1 MKLLNQ
7 SLKYLSVSILLILGL
22 WGVIFYFNMLRE
34 IKESVD
40 EGLENYKRQI
50 IRNVADDSS
59 LLAKKDFDEGLFT
72 ITEITESKALAAKDS
87 YADTLL
93 YMQDRDDEVP
103 ELEPVRMLTTAFD
116 HEGRYYELRLINPMV
131 EESDLIK
138 ELLLEASWL
147 YLVLLLAIVL
157 INNLV
162 LQRLWKPFYEFL
174 GQLKSYRIGKS
185 KVLPM
190 AQTKI
195 KEFTDLQNAVNT
207 LLQHTIEVYE
217 QQNQFIGNAS
227 HELQTPLAIA
237 TNKLELL
244 IEKGELDGRQ
254 AESIAEVM
262 DIIGRLVR
270 VNKSLLLLS
279 KIENKQFLDNQTVVL
294 NAAVRQ
300 SVGEMEEIAD
310 FKEVEISVEEKSEL
324 TVEMEP
330 SLATTVVSNL
340 LRNAIFHNIEGGKV
354 AITLDADRLIVAN
367 TGQSSPL
374 DREQIFSRFYKS
386 DSGHSGTGLGL
397 AIVKA
402 ICGLYGFEPA
412 YRFEGGL
419 HCFEIFF
426 RKS

>member
-7 SLKYLSVSILLILGL
+7 SLKYLSISILLILGL
-22 WGVIFYFNMLRE
+22 WGIVFYFNMLRE

-50 IRNVADDSS
+50 IHNAESDSTI
-59 LLAKKDFDEGLFT
+59 LRQRDFDEGFFA
-72 ITEITESKALAAKDS
+72 IVEISAEEALRATDS

-103 ELEPVRMLTTAFD
+103 ELEPVRMLTTAFELD
-116 HEGRYYELRLINPMV
+116 GHYYELRMINPMV
-131 EESDLIK
+131 EEDDLVK
-138 ELLLEASWL
+138 ELFLEASWL

-174 GQLKSYRIGKS
+174 EQLKNYRIGKS
-185 KVLPM
+185 KTLPE
-190 AQTKI
+190 AKTKI
-195 KEFTDLQNAVNT
+195 REFTDLQTAVNT
-207 LLQHTIEVYE
+207 LLQHTLEAYE

-244 IEKGELDGRQ
+244 IEKGELNSGQ

-262 DIIGRLVR
+262 DIISRLVR

-279 KIENKQFLDNQTVVL
+279 KIENRQFLDDQLVSL
-294 NAAVRQ
+294 NEVVRQ
-300 SVGEMEEIAD
+300 VVGDLEAMAD
-310 FKEVEISVEEKSEL
+310 FREVGVSVESKGEL
-324 TVEMEP
+324 KVAMDP
-330 SLATTVVSNL
+330 SLANTVVSNL
-340 LRNAIFHNIEGGKV
+340 IRNALFHNVQGGTV
-354 AITLDADRLIVAN
+354 EVFLDEKSLKIAN
-367 TGQSSPL
+367 SGQEDPL
-374 DREQIFSRFYKS
+374 DGQHIFERFYKS
-386 DSGHSGTGLGL
+386 GKAQSGTGLGL

-402 ICGLYGFEPA
+402 ICGLYGYELS
-412 YRFEGGL
+412 YRFEKGQ
-419 HCFEIFF
+419 HCFEVVFE
-426 RKS
+426 